1 MYTNNFFLLQDEK
14 LHYKEEQLQF
24 SVREK
29 VMVQQQLTRKEA
41 ELTTAEETIRRGQQ
55 QIQEMRGRVSLVE
68 LCWL

>member
-29 VMVQQQLTRKEA
+29 MMVQQQLTRKEA

-68 LCWL
+68 LC